1 MFKLK
6 KLAVALTLAFPIAAS
21 AETNA
26 DLQRQI
32 DSLKA
37 EVQELKALVK
47 QQAQQPAAPA
57 AATTAAPAEEQSNRA
72 DIERLQVQV
81 DALQDGQETAGM
93 KGLRI
98 SAGIDPAYI
107 YNKAKGTSSFAFLN
121 NFGNVNG
128 SGEVFSYDNSFF
140 GLAYIDFQKEMQ
152 DNGTKFR
159 LTLMPSKSV
168 GSGFAYYS
176 SIVHEASAS
185 IPLTDKQTRLLVG
198 QFPDVSGYQPFV
210 NSFSGQNAI
219 TANQLFAGFGEFFI
233 TKNILFDFA
242 APFAYTGV
250 GTDIVR
256 GPWEVRAWLANF
268 GTARND
274 VNTCG
279 NAAVSP
285 TLDPTTG
292 AVIDPGT
299 SGNTPCSP
307 RPQIAPMFIYNA
319 TYAKEEFWG
328 YEFTGFE
335 GNANNWIA
343 GGVSRLD
350 SFEIDG
356 WFTRAEFNANLQFN
370 VGRQKDAAFNGG
382 DSSWWGLSALV
393 SQRVTNRLTLAGRA
407 DYLNNDKNGGGTFA
421 VLTTIP
427 SNIEATNYF
436 GSNAGSPYLG
446 DFYNGFGPGDPNAAG
461 YDANKG
467 ANRYE
472 LSFSATYRLSPYVAL
487 RGEVRHDVATTPAFY
502 YWTDQ
507 SFRKSNDVYGLQT
520 IVNF

>member
-1 MFKLK
+1 MLKLK
-6 KLAVALTLAFPIAAS
+6 QMAVAVALVFPLAAG

-26 DLQRQI
+26 QLQSEI
-32 DSLKA
+32 DALKA
-37 EVQELKALVK
+37 EVNELKAMIK
-47 QQAQQPAAPA
+47 QQVQTPAPRQAETPAPA
-57 AATTAAPAEEQSNRA
+57 AEAVSPSDFAQ
-72 DIERLQVQV
+72 IQVKV
-81 DALQDGQETAGM
+81 DALEDGQSTAGM

-98 SAGIDPAYI
+98 SAGMDPTYI
-107 YNKAKGTSSFAFLN
+107 YNRAKGTSSFAFLN
-121 NFGNVNG
+121 NFGNING

-140 GLAYIDFQKEMQ
+140 GTAYLDFQKEME

-185 IPLTDKQTRLLVG
+185 IPLTDKQTRMLVG
-198 QFPDVSGYQPFV
+198 QFPDVSGYQPFI
-210 NSFSGQNAI
+210 NTYSGQNAI
-219 TANQLFAGFGEFFI
+219 TSNQLFPGFGEFFI

-242 APFAYTGV
+242 APFAYTGI

-274 VNTCG
+274 VNTCPAATASTVDANGVFLAGTG
-279 NAAVSP
+279 NIA
-285 TLDPTTG
+285 
-292 AVIDPGT
+292 
-299 SGNTPCSP
+299 CSP

-335 GNANNWIA
+335 GNTNNWIA
-343 GGVSRLD
+343 GGTSRLD

-356 WFTRAEFNANLQFN
+356 WFTRAEFNGNLQFN

-382 DSSWWGLSALV
+382 DSSWWGLSGLV

-407 DYLNNDKNGGGTFA
+407 DYLYNQKNGGGTFA

-427 SNIEATNYF
+427 STID
-436 GSNAGSPYLG
+436 AGNPNLAAGTLGQPYLG

-461 YDANKG
+461 YDPSKG

-472 LSFSATYRLSPYVAL
+472 LSFSATYRLSPYVAV
-487 RGEVRHDVATTPAFY
+487 RGEYRHDHATTPAFY
-502 YWTDQ
+502 FWTDQ
-507 SFRKSNDVYGLQT
+507 TFRSSNDVLGLQT